1 MYGNQFIFFKY
12 NLLPGAYTEKNWTKV
27 KATAIDPDRFDDISR
42 MDCMAEKALR
52 DLRIAGVNA
61 EKFNIKAH
69 ELLAWCLAH
78 DKTNCAAS
86 RAEFVSQMGNQIR
99 AGAA

>member
-1 MYGNQFIFFKY
+1 
-12 NLLPGAYTEKNWTKV
+12 
-27 KATAIDPDRFDDISR
+27 
-42 MDCMAEKALR
+42 MAEKALR
-52 DLRIAGVNA
+52 DLRIAGVTA

-78 DKTNCAAS
+78 DKPNCAAS
-86 RAEFVSQMGNQIR
+86 RAEFVSQLSSQSR

>member
-1 MYGNQFIFFKY
+1 
-12 NLLPGAYTEKNWTKV
+12 
-27 KATAIDPDRFDDISR
+27 
-42 MDCMAEKALR
+42 MAEKALR

-69 ELLAWCLAH
+69 ELLVWCLAH
-78 DKTNCAAS
+78 DKPNCAAS
-86 RAEFVSQMGNQIR
+86 RAEFVSQMENQIR

>member
-1 MYGNQFIFFKY
+1 MVE
-12 NLLPGAYTEKNWTKV
+12 T
-27 KATAIDPDRFDDISR
+27 
-42 MDCMAEKALR
+42 ALR

-61 EKFNIKAH
+61 EKFNIRAH

-78 DKTNCAAS
+78 DKPNCPAS
-86 RAEFVSQMGNQIR
+86 RAEFVSQMGNQSR